1 MNYKEYNI
9 MKNINCVQFIFTHTI
24 ENLKFYKIIKVILLI
39 LIYFYLDFDEL
50 FEYLNLKTTYF
61 FQFIIQ
67 NFLNNSFFLFYF
79 FKFNLQC
86 RKLFFIYF

>member
-1 MNYKEYNI
+1 
-9 MKNINCVQFIFTHTI
+9 MKNINCDRFIFTHTI
-24 ENLKFYKIIKVILLI
+24 ENLKFYKIIKVIVLI

-67 NFLNNSFFLFYF
+67 
-79 FKFNLQC
+79 K
-86 RKLFFIYF
+86 

>member
-1 MNYKEYNI
+1 MIEINLFIFFSFEILYLVNKYMNYKEYNI

-24 ENLKFYKIIKVILLI
+24 ENLKFYEIIKVILLI

-67 NFLNNSFFLFYF
+67 
-79 FKFNLQC
+79 Q
-86 RKLFFIYF
+86 

>member
-1 MNYKEYNI
+1 

-24 ENLKFYKIIKVILLI
+24 ENLKFYKIIKVIVLI
-39 LIYFYLDFDEL
+39 LIYSYLDFDEL

-67 NFLNNSFFLFYF
+67 
-79 FKFNLQC
+79 K
-86 RKLFFIYF
+86 

>member
-9 MKNINCVQFIFTHTI
+9 MKNINCVPFIFTHTI
-24 ENLKFYKIIKVILLI
+24 ENLKFYKIIKVIVLI

-67 NFLNNSFFLFYF
+67 
-79 FKFNLQC
+79 Q
-86 RKLFFIYF
+86 